1 MKPEFIFLTVL
12 AVIGVLIGISL
23 IYITL
28 KYPYEFKDDLK
39 SDIILTIINFILLV
53 IVVIMGVK

>member
-39 SDIILTIINFILLV
+39 SDIILTIINFILLI